1 MGCLDSLCH
10 VNAFNWPPFQA
21 SCKSF
26 PDWVRFKTKPEFCH
40 LATSSNSLTQN
51 VKHNLRVWTFVPN
64 SSAKFAAA
72 EVSMSF
78 TTNKWSI
85 IYNITLQQQHKA
97 YRSKRRHIDEIELRL
112 VSGVHTWM
120 QLCACTRGQN
130 KFRRKNTDNTSHR
143 CLKMHVHPKCITY
156 ACRRVNLLRQF
167 VFSLR

>member
-1 MGCLDSLCH
+1 MFRQP
-10 VNAFNWPPFQA
+10 V
-21 SCKSF
+21 SCECIQLTSISSILYF
-26 PDWVRFKTKPEFCH
+26 LSWWSQIKTKPEFGH

-64 SSAKFAAA
+64 SPAKFATAD
-72 EVSMSF
+72 VSPSF

-97 YRSKRRHIDEIELRL
+97 YRSKRLHTDDIELRL

-130 KFRRKNTDNTSHR
+130 KFRRKNADNTSHR
-143 CLKMHVHPKCITY
+143 CPKMHHNASRMHVDM
-156 ACRRVNLLRQF
+156 
-167 VFSLR
+167 